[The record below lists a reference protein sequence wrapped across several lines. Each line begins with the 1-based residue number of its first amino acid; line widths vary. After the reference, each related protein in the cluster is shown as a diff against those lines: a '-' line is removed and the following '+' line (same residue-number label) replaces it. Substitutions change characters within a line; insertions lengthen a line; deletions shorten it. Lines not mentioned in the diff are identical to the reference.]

1 VSAPPVRLREG
12 SGAPVVLLNGGM
24 MSYPAW
30 EPIAAILRDRF
41 EVLRFDFRG
50 QLLAPG
56 APPDDLAG
64 HAADVVDHLDAEGWE
79 SAHVVAASFGAL
91 VAIELAARAPGR
103 VRSLTLMVAMD
114 RSTPEWRRESDAM
127 RGIVAEVIAGGARAK
142 FYDTLV
148 EGVYSKAY
156 RESHAAILDARRAQ
170 IDLLPVEWFR
180 GVDAILAVVEEFD
193 LTSRIAAIRCP
204 ALVIDAAH
212 DRVMSAVR
220 SHALA
225 TALGAR
231 HLVHPRSGHALVAED
246 PQWVGES
253 CLAHLTE
260 LEQGGR

>member
-30 EPIAAILRDRF
+30 EPIAAILRAQF

-50 QLLAPG
+50 QLLATG
-56 APPDDLAG
+56 APPPDLTG

-91 VAIELAARAPGR
+91 VAIELAARFPER
-103 VRSLTLMVAMD
+103 VRSLSLMVAMD
-114 RSTPEWRRESDAM
+114 RSTAEWKRESDAM
-127 RGIVAEVIAGGARAK
+127 RAIVAEVIAGGSRTQ

-156 RESHAAILDARRAQ
+156 RESQAATLEARRAQ
-170 IDLLPVEWFR
+170 IDLLPIEWFS

-193 LTSRIAAIRCP
+193 LTAQLASVRCP
-204 ALVIDAAH
+204 ALVLDAAH

-220 SHALA
+220 SHEMAH
-225 TALGAR
+225 ALGAR
-231 HLVHPRSGHALVAED
+231 HLVHPRSGHAIVAED
-246 PQWVGES
+246 PQWVGET
-253 CLAHLTE
+253 CLAYLTE
-260 LEQGGR
+260 LEESGG